1 MSDIIVTDESGTV
14 IVDTSVVQNVVTAE
28 SVSNTTIV
36 TGIMGPAGAST
47 LAQLQDINKTGL
59 VNGATLIYNADSL
72 KWDATRLLNNQI
84 LEAGQF

>member
-1 MSDIIVTDESGTV
+1 MSETIVTNEGSTV
-14 IVDTSVVQNVVTAE
+14 IVDTSIVQNVVTAD

-47 LAQLQDINKTGL
+47 MAQLQDINKTGL
-59 VNGATLIYNADSL
+59 VNGATLVYNADSL